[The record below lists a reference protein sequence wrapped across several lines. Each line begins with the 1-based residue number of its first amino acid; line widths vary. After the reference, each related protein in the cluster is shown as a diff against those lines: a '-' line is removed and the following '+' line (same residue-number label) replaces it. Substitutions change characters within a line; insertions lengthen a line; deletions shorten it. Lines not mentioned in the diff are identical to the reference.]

1 MGLYLQE
8 ETERTDPGGGTED
21 ERKPPQVHD
30 DHRQTSPWCGVEH
43 LLVDATPR
51 HSSVI
56 ELCPYST
63 LIIYIYGLALLF
75 SISVSSLIATCD
87 LLSQEQ
93 VRQCL
98 GLRASLFNY

>member
-21 ERKPPQVHD
+21 EREPPQVHD

-56 ELCPYST
+56 ELCPCGAVRK
-63 LIIYIYGLALLF
+63 LYIVLLSYIWF
-75 SISVSSLIATCD
+75 SITV
-87 LLSQEQ
+87 
-93 VRQCL
+93 
-98 GLRASLFNY
+98 